1 MKTVRYKQRYKIWL
15 ENGLKIMKNGW
26 KMMEN
31 SQKWLKIVEN
41 GLKNER
47 QVSETSVGVWE
58 RVQVLVDGRQEL
70 RMRENT
76 W

>member
-1 MKTVRYKQRYKIWL
+1 
-15 ENGLKIMKNGW
+15 MKNGW

-47 QVSETSVGVWE
+47 QVSEASVGVWE
-58 RVQVLVDGRQEL
+58 RVQVLVDG
-70 RMRENT
+70 
-76 W
+76 